1 MSMIRPRSGERG
13 SALMMALITTII
25 MIGISGTYLGL
36 TMWSKTETVR
46 TRDAAQAAFIAEAA
60 AGNYI
65 NSLNLDAVPSI
76 LPVAPNPKVGLDK
89 IRTDKTTKWLG
100 GWFLIEERK
109 SGSYSNDDYREF
121 MVTAEYGGAQRR
133 LQVVISRKAG
143 GVFWNAIYAQNSSGS
158 DNYTLAFAG
167 TGSKKDVV
175 KGDIYSGGKLSHT
188 GQAQLLNESGQGG
201 SNQVMYASDATDALV
216 TGVAQTPAPNYVN
229 GAQPSLDIAGMNYA
243 GKAAAVNSPTDPAFD
258 PKVVNVADRFAKY
271 AADGYVA
278 GETGPNQGCGVAKQI
293 NQKDDPAHIFRLNP
307 KDNGNTERVQ
317 SYSGLNTDHPNDFFL
332 EDPTRKAG
340 AGSAGGDWL
349 GSDGGQ
355 RINIQPSGNDK
366 VYYIDGN
373 LWVSNSPAYSFQFE
387 NNTGADMKITL
398 IVKGNV
404 YLTDNLLYDRSKS
417 NDALAIIAIKD
428 EEKYPNRTP
437 EGYLDPSSPYYNP
450 SLNYAGAE
458 DAARDYNKKS
468 GSGNIFFGDPGGG
481 TTERFESFMFAENNF
496 YDHNLGDKGT
506 NLTNIYGNMTAGNH
520 VQVKRQASAY
530 KPMQVTF
537 DERLRTG
544 ATSLPGL
551 PGNLVDAGEKWRVV
565 GWNTNPQKWTG
576 GTVSTSP

>member
-1 MSMIRPRSGERG
+1 MTRPRGRERG

-36 TMWSKTETVR
+36 TMWSQTETAR

-65 NSLNLDAVPSI
+65 NSLNMDAVPSL
-76 LPVAPNPKVGLDK
+76 LPVAPNPSLSLSE
-89 IRTDKTTKWLG
+89 IRTNKTTKWLG
-100 GWFLIEERK
+100 GWFLIEQRK

-121 MVTAEYGGAQRR
+121 MVTSEYGTAQRR
-133 LQVVISRKAG
+133 LQVVVSRKAG

-188 GQAQLLNESGQGG
+188 QQAQLLNESGQGG
-201 SNQVMYASDATDALV
+201 SNQVMYASDAADAL
-216 TGVAQTPAPNYVN
+216 TNGAGQTPAPNYVN
-229 GAQPSLDIAGMNYA
+229 GAQPSLDIAGMNYPA
-243 GKAAAVNSPTDPAFD
+243 KAAAVNSPADPFHD
-258 PKVVNVADRFAKY
+258 PNVVNVADRIATY
-271 AADGYVA
+271 GTDGYA
-278 GETGPNQGCGVAKQI
+278 EGESGPNQGLGIAKQI
-293 NQKDDPAHIFRLNP
+293 KNENDPAHIFRLNP
-307 KDNGNTERVQ
+307 KDNGSTERVQ
-317 SYSGLNTDHPNDFFL
+317 SYSGLNTDHPRDFFL

-340 AGSAGGDWL
+340 AGSAGGNWL

-355 RINIQPSGNDK
+355 RINVQPSGNNK

-373 LWVSNSPAYSFQFE
+373 LWVSNSPAFSFQFQ

-404 YLTDNLLYDRSKS
+404 YLTDNLLYDRSKP

-428 EEKYPNRTP
+428 EASYPNRTP
-437 EGYLDPSSPYYNP
+437 EGYLDPLSPYYNP
-450 SLNYAGAE
+450 SLTYTGAE

-496 YDHNLGDKGT
+496 YDHNMGATGT

-520 VQVKRQASAY
+520 VQVKRQANAY

-537 DERLRTG
+537 DDRLRTG
-544 ATSLPGL
+544 TTSLPGL